1 MLPPYSVHSFLR
13 RGCRIAVGVVLITV
27 FAVPEAAACA
37 VCYSD
42 SDPVLVSSLNAG
54 IFVLLGVTAVVL
66 AGFARFII
74 SLARRANSVSL
85 LEMEPPQA

>member
-1 MLPPYSVHSFLR
+1 M
-13 RGCRIAVGVVLITV
+13 IAVAL
-27 FAVPEAAACA
+27 FALLAVREVAACA

-66 AGFARFII
+66 AGFARFIV
-74 SLARRANSVSL
+74 SVARRANRVSL
-85 LEMEPPQA
+85 LDIEEPQA